1 VLRFFST
8 ENPEDELR
16 RRKKLGTIREL
27 YPYLAIDYL
36 ARKGEFSPEIVDA
49 LSRELDVPRI

>member
-27 YPYLAIDYL
+27 YPYLAID
-36 ARKGEFSPEIVDA
+36 
-49 LSRELDVPRI
+49 